1 MPGATHEAVPAQ
13 HCIAA
18 VKIAIF
24 SDVHSNLEA
33 LQRCCDH
40 AAEQGAERYVCLGD
54 IIGYGADPGP
64 TLERLMALPGLIAIR
79 GNHDETLFRDPGDG
93 APPAVRHVL
102 SWTREQLS
110 AAQLDFLSA
119 LPYSVQRDDV
129 TYVHASADNPQNW
142 EYVRIAE
149 QAERCIHAARTSLTF
164 IGHTH
169 EPYVFYET
177 AGGQI
182 RELRPA
188 SGRPIPLSPRSRYLV
203 NVGSLGQPR
212 DGNASTCYVLHN
224 EDHAELTFFRLS
236 YDFQRTA
243 GKIRAAGLA
252 PHYADRLAVGR

>member
-1 MPGATHEAVPAQ
+1 M
-13 HCIAA
+13 
-18 VKIAIF
+18 KIAIF

-93 APPAVRHVL
+93 APPPVRHAL

-149 QAERCIHAARTSLTF
+149 QAERCIHAARTALTF